1 MFYNNYLND
10 IYQEILYSNYSEEYL
25 ESFNEQN
32 FIEVYFL
39 LKEYG
44 FYYIE
49 DIIINYIELFGIDVK
64 YVRLALENMKNN
76 LTKDFIK
83 IIGSDMT
90 LVNNII
96 KLALSYS
103 NSEV

>member
-32 FIEVYFL
+32 FIEVYNL

-64 YVRLALENMKNN
+64 YVRLALENMKNT

-103 NSEV
+103 NNEV

>member
-32 FIEVYFL
+32 FIEVYNL

-64 YVRLALENMKNN
+64 YVRLALENMKNT

>member
-32 FIEVYFL
+32 FIEVYNL

-76 LTKDFIK
+76 LTRDFIK

-103 NSEV
+103 NNEV

>member
-32 FIEVYFL
+32 FIEVYNL

-103 NSEV
+103 NNEV

>member
-32 FIEVYFL
+32 FIEVYYL

-103 NSEV
+103 NNEV

>member
-1 MFYNNYLND
+1 MFYNDYLNGT
-10 IYQEILYSNYSEEYL
+10 YQDILYSNYSEEYL
-25 ESFNEQN
+25 ESFNEKN
-32 FIEVYFL
+32 FIEVYNL

-64 YVRLALENMKNN
+64 YVKLALENMKNK
-76 LTKDFIK
+76 LAKDFIK

-103 NSEV
+103 NNEV

>member
-32 FIEVYFL
+32 FIEVYYL

>member
-32 FIEVYFL
+32 FIEVYNL